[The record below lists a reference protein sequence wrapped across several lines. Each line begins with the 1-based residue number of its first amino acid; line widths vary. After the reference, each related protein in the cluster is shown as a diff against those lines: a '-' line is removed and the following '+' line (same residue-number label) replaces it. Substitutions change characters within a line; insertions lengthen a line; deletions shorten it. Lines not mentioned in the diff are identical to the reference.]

1 MYPVCWEKQ
10 DAILDANAA
19 YFKHKRVTCD
29 VYQNWLLLLGLVPGL
44 ERLLR

>member
-1 MYPVCWEKQ
+1 MYPMCWEKQ

-19 YFKHKRVTCD
+19 YFKHKRATCD
-29 VYQNWLLLLGLVPGL
+29 VHQNWLFWLGLVPGL